1 MSRTCTQ
8 IELTFRIGESGVDH
22 LSSRKGRGF
31 ESLSTPSRSLDGS
44 SDDFLDLS
52 EPRLRGAHLGSSLPM
67 PPLRDG
73 LQRRLELP
81 DPVLDPV
88 CEVGGYLS
96 FPHEVAD
103 QLSRLRK
110 VLRRFVSEPPVVREQ
125 IGDVSGVNRFPISVR
140 GRFHLVSEEKH
151 DQVHEI
157 LASDPVDLELF
168 EDHVRERDSR
178 GVELQPSVARFL
190 SEQDIV
196 AEFELVEEDVDVE
209 PILALIVHEPSVAE
223 ETVDHVVR
231 LEPEAL
237 EHAADRAA
245 LTRISHQVEI
255 REEGRAFADASHAV
269 KD

>member
-8 IELTFRIGESGVDH
+8 IELTLRIGESGMDH

-96 FPHEVAD
+96 LPHEVAE

-110 VLRRFVSEPPVVREQ
+110 ILRRFVPEPPVVREQ
-125 IGDVSGVNRFPISVR
+125 IGDVSDVNRFPISVR
-140 GRFHLVSEEKH
+140 RRFHLVSEEKH
-151 DQVHEI
+151 DQVHEV
-157 LASDPVDLELF
+157 LPSDPMDLELF
-168 EDHVRERDSR
+168 EDHVRERDCG

-196 AEFELVEEDVDVE
+196 AEFEPVEEDVDVE
-209 PILALIVHEPSVAE
+209 SILALIVHESSVAE
-223 ETVDHVVR
+223 ESVDHVVG
-231 LEPEAL
+231 PESEGV
-237 EHAADRAA
+237 EHAADRAT
-245 LTRISHQVEI
+245 LTRVPH
-255 REEGRAFADASHAV
+255 
-269 KD
+269 